1 VSGKGQAIIDLRRL
15 RVASLVLRQ
24 VTQREIVE
32 LLPRYKITNPETDQ
46 PYSLGTI
53 NSDIQHLKAEWQAEA
68 RQKAGDHLGRIL
80 AEIQEV
86 KREAWGQ
93 KDLRAVLAAL
103 GEEIDL
109 LGLKN
114 VTVRLETPPPETI
127 LPDFGQ
133 MEEPALD
140 QLIDNLLAL
149 LAPGE
154 A

>member
-1 VSGKGQAIIDLRRL
+1 MSGKNQALIDLRRL

-32 LLPRYKITNPETDQ
+32 LLPRYKIVNPETGQ
-46 PYSLGTI
+46 PYSLGTV
-53 NSDIQHLKAEWQAEA
+53 NNDIQQLKAGWQAEA
-68 RQKAGDHLGRIL
+68 REKADSHLGRIW

-93 KDLRAVLAAL
+93 KDLRTVLTAL

-114 VTVRLETPPPETI
+114 LTVRLETPPEPALIDLEQF
-127 LPDFGQ
+127 D
-133 MEEPALD
+133 EPALD

-149 LAPGE
+149 LAPAE
-154 A
+154 